1 MMKVMISHLQ
11 YGGSTVTVDEILN
24 YVFSFFCGIGCDVV
38 HVVMEGVELA
48 FRRAEVEED
57 D

>member
-1 MMKVMISHLQ
+1 
-11 YGGSTVTVDEILN
+11 VTVDEILN

-38 HVVMEGVELA
+38 HVVMEGMELA